1 MNTGEQLVN
10 IRSENGFYSTL
21 TITFQKGQLQKGSQQ
36 EASVA
41 LQLHCRHESDLLTVF
56 FVLICSLLIHRR
68 TVQKRSSRPR

>member
-36 EASVA
+36 EKKKNLS
-41 LQLHCRHESDLLTVF
+41 RGIIPITINVF
-56 FVLICSLLIHRR
+56 
-68 TVQKRSSRPR
+68 